1 MILDKYFKNP
11 IFWDYFLASLVSGVL
26 IYLYRKGLV
35 CLPIIDRSVSTTS
48 DLANV
53 GLTLAGFILTLI
65 TVLITF
71 KSSSKI
77 TKNNYSDTD
86 KVFDL
91 FFASDLYF
99 TTIRILKNC
108 IKSLI
113 FVSVCGYCLKLGM
126 SQENI
131 GLIFF
136 YNVFAI
142 IIVGLTVWRCL
153 IVLTKI
159 LQLQE

>member
-11 IFWDYFLASLVSGVL
+11 IFWDYLLASFATGILF
-26 IYLYRKGLV
+26 YLYYKNLI
-35 CLPIIDRSVSTTS
+35 CLPVLDRSVSTAS

-65 TVLITF
+65 TVMITF

-77 TKNNYSDTD
+77 TKSNYSDDD

-113 FVSVCGYCLKLGM
+113 FISVCGYSLKLGM
-126 SQENI
+126 PQGNI

-142 IIVGLTVWRCL
+142 IIIGLTVWRCL